1 MHKRVILALVVCALF
16 AASGCDTVK
25 PYWKSTKK
33 MYKEYVNVDPTID
46 LTDLGTSDPTVL
58 KFAELFTPVDAQL
71 EYLLRALSAQDA
83 PPDSE
88 WVQNV
93 MTSFPWL
100 TGLAELSPTGTL
112 VRRQPSFSIKKVDF
126 APLVEFEKLY
136 KERKMAAAVSVTELG
151 AEIMIAKPLYVENDF
166 VGILVAH
173 FDASSLAKQSP
184 EPGKLLIMSPGETL
198 WGGDDPGAGQAMAQL
213 KWKNILKSNVTGQ
226 DTVGGRK
233 FQWQA
238 RAVAQTY
245 LIYAIETVKEQPKQP
260 KAAPQ
265 PQPAAEPAPAQ
276 APAQVPAQ

>member
-1 MHKRVILALVVCALF
+1 MHKRVILALVACALF

-46 LTDLGTSDPTVL
+46 LNDLGTSDPTVL

-83 PPDSE
+83 PPESE

-100 TGLAELSPTGTL
+100 TGLAELSPTGSV
-112 VRRQPSFSIKKVDF
+112 VRRQPSFSIKNVDF
-126 APLVEFEKLY
+126 APLAEFENLY
-136 KERKMAAAVSVTELG
+136 KQRKMAAAVSVTELG
-151 AEIMIAKPLYVENDF
+151 AEVMIAKPLYVENDF

-173 FDASSLAKQSP
+173 FDAASLAKQSP
-184 EPGKLLIMSPGETL
+184 EPGKLLIMSPGEAL
-198 WGGDDPGAGQAMAQL
+198 WSGDDQSAGQAMSQL

-245 LIYAIETVKEQPKQP
+245 LIYAIETVKALPKQP

-265 PQPAAEPAPAQ
+265 PQPAAEAAPAPAQ
-276 APAQVPAQ
+276 APAQ